1 MSKGMF
7 EYNDMNALKEVDIRT
22 VERKDLI
29 DLNSVIIDTERSVNE
44 RIEDFIQ
51 QIKNPYC
58 YLDGKTVV
66 KISFADTDRTIEDCF
81 HAYFRGV

>member
-58 YLDGKTVV
+58 FKVGDVAVKVV
-66 KISFADTDRTIEDCF
+66 YKENGPTFQESFEEMLMTM
-81 HAYFRGV
+81 